1 MNSHMWLV
9 LALVGLVAWWLLL
22 VWVCQVLSR
31 SVTSLDVTRRS
42 RRPRSTPS
50 SLDLAT
56 ADARE
61 WFWRT
66 TSRAAWAVGMTRLSL
81 RYARRAGALE
91 KRRCRRA
98 ETVGQRAVRDRA
110 WASYLSTPGSSP
122 SLANLPPSAPR
133 PAPTL
138 PWISPDMNP
147 TGPDEET
154 HRWERTLPWGTPSP
168 LLTREGIGRPYP
180 FVPLADPPPSSA
192 PMYRP
197 ARRPPPP
204 IPSLPRGPRRS
215 AQ

>member
-1 MNSHMWLV
+1 MNYHMWL
-9 LALVGLVAWWLLL
+9 LVGVVVMVAWWLLL
-22 VWVCQVLSR
+22 VWLGSVLSR

-66 TSRAAWAVGMTRLSL
+66 ASRVTWAVGMTRLSL

-91 KRRCRRA
+91 KRRHRRA

-122 SLANLPPSAPR
+122 SLARSLPPSAPR
-133 PAPTL
+133 RVL
-138 PWISPDMNP
+138 P
-147 TGPDEET
+147 EET
-154 HRWERTLPWGTPSP
+154 EETRRWERTLPHGTPSP
-168 LLTREGIGRPYP
+168 LLTREGMGKPYP
-180 FVPLADPPPSSA
+180 FVPLTCPPPSSA

-197 ARRPPPP
+197 AVRPPPP
-204 IPSLPRGPRRS
+204 IPSMHRGPRRP

>member
-1 MNSHMWLV
+1 MNSHTWLV

-42 RRPRSTPS
+42 RRPKSTPS

-66 TSRAAWAVGMTRLSL
+66 ATRATWAAGMYRLSG
-81 RYARRAGALE
+81 RYARRAEALE
-91 KRRCRRA
+91 KRRHRRA

-122 SLANLPPSAPR
+122 SLARSLPPSAPR
-133 PAPTL
+133 PVL
-138 PWISPDMNP
+138 P
-147 TGPDEET
+147 EET
-154 HRWERTLPWGTPSP
+154 EETRQWERTLPWGTPSP
-168 LLTREGIGRPYP
+168 LLTREGMAKPYP
-180 FVPLADPPPSSA
+180 FVPLTETQPSEGTVYRSPPRTP
-192 PMYRP
+192 
-197 ARRPPPP
+197 RRPPPP
-204 IPSLPRGPRRS
+204 VTSLPRGPRRS
-215 AQ
+215 TQ

>member
-1 MNSHMWLV
+1 MNYHMWLV
-9 LALVGLVAWWLLL
+9 VALVGLVAWWLLL

-50 SLDLAT
+50 SVDLAT

-61 WFWRT
+61 RFWRT
-66 TSRAAWAVGMTRLSL
+66 ASRAAWAVGMTRLSL

-91 KRRCRRA
+91 KRRHRRA

-110 WASYLSTPGSSP
+110 WASCLSTPGSSP

-133 PAPTL
+133 PPL
-138 PWISPDMNP
+138 P
-147 TGPDEET
+147 EET
-154 HRWERTLPWGTPSP
+154 EETRRWERTLPWGTPSP
-168 LLTREGIGRPYP
+168 LLTREGMGKPYP

-192 PMYRP
+192 PVYRP

-204 IPSLPRGPRRS
+204 IPSLPRTPRRP

>member
-1 MNSHMWLV
+1 MDSHMKWTLGV
-9 LALVGLVAWWLLL
+9 VAVVAWWALLL
-22 VWVCQVLSR
+22 WLGKVLSR

-66 TSRAAWAVGMTRLSL
+66 ASRAAWAVGMTRLSL

-91 KRRCRRA
+91 KRRYRRA

-122 SLANLPPSAPR
+122 SLANLPPAAPR
-133 PAPTL
+133 PPL
-138 PWISPDMNP
+138 P
-147 TGPDEET
+147 EET
-154 HRWERTLPWGTPSP
+154 EETRLWERTLPYGTPSP
-168 LLTREGIGRPYP
+168 LLTREGIGKPYP
-180 FVPLADPPPSSA
+180 FVPLAETQPSPETVYRSPPRTP
-192 PMYRP
+192 
-197 ARRPPPP
+197 RRPPPP
-204 IPSLPRGPRRS
+204 ITSLPRGPRR
-215 AQ
+215 APQ